1 METGLGMGM
10 HNGIFGM
17 PGMITYQII
26 ILGLFFLVIYWFFRN
41 NKSESAI
48 NILETRY
55 AKGEISKTEFLKI
68 KKDIK

>member
-17 PGMITYQII
+17 SGMITSQII
-26 ILGLFFLVIYWFFRN
+26 ILALFFLVIYWIFRN
-41 NKSESAI
+41 NKGESVT
-48 NILETRY
+48 NILEMRY